1 LRLEQRDGNL
11 QAERALANRWRAWLT
26 ADHAAEEGP
35 ELVLER
41 LVARKL
47 RKISMLEHFA
57 RFVAVL
63 EEAGTQTPTQLAS
76 LTDDGA
82 ATLSGALYEILMQ
95 LDEQRAAVGARE
107 LLEALAERAIPTA
120 ILTNGWSPLQHLK
133 IARALAY
140 AGPILVSDELGIL
153 KPEPAA
159 FDKLIDVMNVPRE
172 YCWFVGDNPL
182 TDVVG
187 ARRAGLRSVWFD
199 WEHLPYPSGTPP
211 PDARVAR
218 LRDLLDL
225 LPGPDV
231 RAENVGR

>member
-1 LRLEQRDGNL
+1 MPASCAVGFDFDHTLGLDNGLETTAYYRLAAELGHSLSERD
-11 QAERALANRWRAWLT
+11 RAWKAFIDDVLT
-26 ADHAAEEGP
+26 RFREGSVTLEEGVAAFVEKLGLAP
-35 ELVLER
+35 APLYAESYRAICYGLVDY
-41 LVARKL
+41 LV
-47 RKISMLEHFA
+47 
-57 RFVAVL
+57 
-63 EEAGTQTPTQLAS
+63 TPI
-76 LTDDGA
+76 D
-82 ATLSGALYEILMQ
+82 
-95 LDEQRAAVGARE
+95 GARE
-107 LLEALAERAIPTA
+107 LLAALAERAIPTA